1 MISPTVSV
9 IIPNYNHAEYLP
21 QRIESVLEQTYQDFE
36 LIILDD
42 CSEDS
47 SRVVIEQYAAQ
58 YSNIQTIYNTANS
71 GSPFAQWNRGVE
83 MARGK
88 YVWIAESD
96 DYADPQFLNTLI
108 EPLNTH
114 SNIGLA
120 YSQSNIVDN
129 MGQIL
134 GTAEEW
140 TNDLDRQRWKVEFIN
155 SGFDECR
162 YLLYKNTIPNAS
174 AVLFRKSNFLE
185 IGGGNTTLKKVGD
198 WLVWMKM
205 TQVSDVY
212 FTPQPLNYF
221 RNHTQTTRNMNN
233 PDTTLRRI
241 YEEYYVVSFGLNR
254 ISLGQ
259 KEQKQVL
266 QSVFNRMANLLPL
279 RLFISQYVVRF
290 TKIVQANDPSI
301 GSRVAGYLPTLFKRI
316 YSLLFYSK

>member
-185 IGGGNTTLKKVGD
+185 IGEA
-198 WLVWMKM
+198 
-205 TQVSDVY
+205 
-212 FTPQPLNYF
+212 
-221 RNHTQTTRNMNN
+221 
-233 PDTTLRRI
+233 I
-241 YEEYYVVSFGLNR
+241 
-254 ISLGQ
+254 
-259 KEQKQVL
+259 
-266 QSVFNRMANLLPL
+266 LL
-279 RLFISQYVVRF
+279 
-290 TKIVQANDPSI
+290 
-301 GSRVAGYLPTLFKRI
+301 
-316 YSLLFYSK
+316 